1 MLKISICYI
10 IMKLEVMR
18 VDATITL
25 GDLGLIIIAIALIIL
40 ICYCIFLVK
49 NLIPAAKTLN
59 RILEDTARITGAAAD
74 GAEGAKKMID
84 DMSESVSV
92 VSDALKGN
100 EGFFRGLTSLFK
112 AITSLIGL
120 LNNKKID

>member
-1 MLKISICYI
+1 M
-10 IMKLEVMR
+10 
-18 VDATITL
+18 DATITL